1 MTVNAVA
8 PGYVPG
14 TELYSGAIPAEWHE
28 RIVAGISVGRGG
40 EPAEIA
46 TVVRDLAAPGSSFVN
61 GTVIEVDGGLR
72 PST

>member
-1 MTVNAVA
+1 M
-8 PGYVPG
+8 
-14 TELYSGAIPAEWHE
+14 
-28 RIVAGISVGRGG
+28 
-40 EPAEIA
+40 A